1 MKSKFIPALCLLA
14 LLSAACGPAALPT
27 GRAPQALAVESFLAN
42 LAQHVA
48 GERQQ
53 IETLIPLG
61 LDPHAFEPT
70 PQDVVRIANSPILIV
85 NGAGFEAWLSKTLDN
100 AGGQH
105 RLIEASAGL
114 TARLPQPGETG
125 GEDHAEG
132 DPHFW
137 LDPSL
142 AIRYVENI
150 RDGLSQADPDGK
162 EIYAR
167 NTAAYIEKLQQLDG
181 WIKTQIETIPP
192 ERRLMVTN
200 HESFGYY
207 ADRYGLRIVGA
218 ILPGTSSL
226 ASPSANQ
233 LAGLIQAIQA
243 SQAPA
248 IFLETGSNPEL
259 ADQLAAETGVQI
271 VTDLY
276 THSLSAPG
284 GPAASYIEMMRYN
297 TTRIMTA
304 LAAPTP

>member
-1 MKSKFIPALCLLA
+1 MKFRFTAALCLCV
-14 LLSAACGPAALPT
+14 LLTAACAPAAATPA
-27 GRAPQALAVESFLAN
+27 RAPQALAVESFLAD

-48 GERQQ
+48 GDRLQV
-53 IETLIPLG
+53 ETLIPLG

-70 PQDVVRIANSPILIV
+70 PQDVARITDSPILIV
-85 NGAGFEAWLSKTLDN
+85 NGTGFEAWLSKTLDN
-100 AGGQH
+100 AGGQR

-114 TARLPQPGETG
+114 TPRQPQPGEASDD
-125 GEDHAEG
+125 DHAEG

-137 LDPSL
+137 LDPTL

-150 RDGLSQADPDGK
+150 RDGLTQADPAGK
-162 EIYAR
+162 DVYTR
-167 NTAAYIEKLQQLDG
+167 NAAAYIEQLRQLDA
-181 WIKTQIETIPP
+181 WIKAQIETIPP
-192 ERRLMVTN
+192 ERRLLVTN

-207 ADRYGLRIVGA
+207 ADHYGLRIVGA
-218 ILPGTSSL
+218 ILPSTSSL

-233 LAGLIQAIQA
+233 LAGLTQAIQA

-259 ADQLAAETGVQI
+259 AEQIAAETGVQV

-297 TTRIMTA
+297 TSRIVAA
-304 LAAPTP
+304 LK